1 VKRRQHPEQTSPEV
15 GRRRFLA
22 RAGACGLATVIGAR
36 PLRAV
41 AMPGM
46 PAAQATP
53 DFKPDLE
60 LELVANVDEALILP
74 GVPTRVW
81 RFDGRVLRGEPQALR
96 FLPGSEYIPVIRTRR
111 GQRVRI
117 HFINRLPEESIVHW
131 HGLHIPQ
138 RMDGHPMYAV
148 GTGKRYVYEFVV
160 DNRAGTYW
168 FHPHPHGRTGFQVY
182 HGLAGFL
189 LVGDEEE
196 DAARLPSGEHDL
208 PLIIQDRTFDVLNRL
223 VYLGRGM
230 MDRMMG
236 FLGERVLVNGSPEFE
251 RRVERTAYRL
261 RLLNGSN
268 STLYRLSL
276 SSGEP
281 FVLIG
286 TDGGLLEQPV
296 VRTHL
301 TLAIG
306 ERADVWLDFSAR
318 RPGDQVALVAE
329 SYSPTLSVVT
339 HLQAGAPRI
348 PGGRPIARFRV
359 ANGPA
364 RKSALAKRLSSFPPL
379 AIEDAVNRDRPRR
392 IRPSMMRGR
401 AMLNGRSFDDMQG
414 VADDEKVELG
424 ATEVWELANDASF
437 GMPMAH
443 PIHVHN
449 LQFRV
454 LDRSGGA
461 GSNGVH
467 QDPRAGSTDVGLK
480 DVVLVLPGERVKV
493 LMRFEDHTGLYLY
506 HCHILEH
513 EDLGMM
519 RNYLVEAS
527 RGLRSASGD
536 QPKRPVM

>member
-1 VKRRQHPEQTSPEV
+1 LSRNLGEKRTIMNHVVTEI
-15 GRRRFLA
+15 GRRRFLTQ
-22 RAGACGLATVIGAR
+22 AGACGLATVLGVGAR
-36 PLRAV
+36 TAI

-46 PAAQATP
+46 APAEATI

-60 LELVANVDEALILP
+60 FELVANVDEVLILP
-74 GVPTRVW
+74 GAPTRVW
-81 RFDGRVLRGEPQALR
+81 RFDGRVLRGDPGALQ
-96 FLPGSEYIPVIRTRR
+96 FLAGSGYIPVIRTRR
-111 GQRVRI
+111 GQKVRV

-131 HGLHIPQ
+131 HGLHIVQ

-148 GTGKRYVYEFVV
+148 GTGKRYVYEFTV

-208 PLIIQDRTFDVLNRL
+208 PLIIQDRTFDPLNRL

-236 FLGERVLVNGSPEFE
+236 FLGERVLVNGSPDFGH
-251 RRVERTAYRL
+251 RVERTAYRL

-286 TDGGLLEQPV
+286 TDGGLLERPV
-296 VRTHL
+296 VRRHL

-306 ERADVWLDFSAR
+306 ERADAWLDFSAR
-318 RPGDQVALVAE
+318 QPGDEVHLIAE
-329 SYSPTLSVVT
+329 SFSPSLNVVT
-339 HLQAGAPRI
+339 HLQSGAAPTR
-348 PGGRPIARFRV
+348 GGRPIARFRV
-359 ANGPA
+359 ADGPA
-364 RKSALAKRLSSFPPL
+364 QKSALPKRLSSFPPL
-379 AIEDAVNRDRPRR
+379 DIKHAVNRDRPRR
-392 IRPSMMRGR
+392 IQPSMMRGR
-401 AMLNGRSFDDMQG
+401 VMLNGRSFDDMHG
-414 VADDEKVELG
+414 VADDEKVKLG
-424 ATEVWELANDASF
+424 TTEMWEFANDASS
-437 GMPMAH
+437 GMLMAH

-454 LDRSGGA
+454 LERTNGA
-461 GSNGVH
+461 RSNGVH
-467 QDPRAGSTDVGLK
+467 DGLRAGFTDEGLK
-480 DVVLVLPGERVKV
+480 DVVLVMPGERVKV
-493 LMRFEDHTGLYLY
+493 LMKFEDHTGLYLY

-519 RNYLVEAS
+519 RNYLVEPS
-527 RGLRSASGD
+527 
-536 QPKRPVM
+536 

>member
-1 VKRRQHPEQTSPEV
+1 MKQAGPEV

-22 RAGACGLATVIGAR
+22 QAGACGLATFIGVR
-36 PLRAV
+36 PLQAV
-41 AMPGM
+41 AMP
-46 PAAQATP
+46 PAEATP
-53 DFKPDLE
+53 DFEPDLE
-60 LELVANVDEALILP
+60 LELVANIDEALILP

-81 RFDGRVLRGEPQALR
+81 RFDGRVLRGEPGALQ
-96 FLPGSEYIPVIRTRR
+96 FLGGSGFIPVIRTRR
-111 GQRVRI
+111 GHKVRVR
-117 HFINRLPEESIVHW
+117 FINRLPEPSIVHW

-168 FHPHPHGRTGFQVY
+168 FHPHPHRRTGFQVY

-196 DAARLPSGEHDL
+196 DAARLPSGKHDL
-208 PLIIQDRTFDVLNRL
+208 PLILQDRTFDALNRL

-251 RRVERTAYRL
+251 HRVERTAHRL

-276 SSGEP
+276 SSGKP

-286 TDGGLLEQPV
+286 TDGGLLERPV
-296 VRTHL
+296 VREHL

-306 ERADVWLDFSAR
+306 ERAHVWLDFSAH
-318 RPGDQVALVAE
+318 RPGDELALVAE
-329 SYSPTLSVVT
+329 SYAPSLSLVT

-364 RKSALAKRLSSFPPL
+364 RESTLPKRLSSFPPL

-392 IRPSMMRGR
+392 IQPSMMRGR
-401 AMLNGRSFDDMQG
+401 AMLNGRSFDDMHG

-424 ATEVWELANDASF
+424 ATEVWELANDAPF
-437 GMPMAH
+437 GMLMAH

-454 LDRSGGA
+454 LDRTGGA
-461 GSNGVH
+461 ASNGLH
-467 QDPRAGSTDVGLK
+467 QALRAGFTDEGLK
-480 DVVLVLPGERVKV
+480 DVVLVMPGERLKV
-493 LMRFEDHTGLYLY
+493 LMKFEDHTGLYLY

-519 RNYLVEAS
+519 RNYLVEPS
-527 RGLRSASGD
+527 
-536 QPKRPVM
+536 